1 MQSNNYSYGAYI
13 VLCILSHLEMIKTID
28 DRICGLYVK
37 HHSVLGTCCG
47 QAEAA
52 PYPIPGTQT
61 NKQTNKTD
69 SCNGTGLLKKLKF
82 SLQGC
87 AKNLVLEAK
96 LTEVESEPVELKLN
110 FRKARSVA
118 LRGPWEL
125 EGNGC

>member
-1 MQSNNYSYGAYI
+1 M
-13 VLCILSHLEMIKTID
+13 
-28 DRICGLYVK
+28 
-37 HHSVLGTCCG
+37 
-47 QAEAA
+47 
-52 PYPIPGTQT
+52 
-61 NKQTNKTD
+61 
-69 SCNGTGLLKKLKF
+69 LKKLKF

-110 FRKARSVA
+110 FRKARSVS